1 MNNKGLN
8 LSVIFILCA
17 AVAFTGCGNTKVS
30 KAELK
35 RLGLINSFEKT
46 ASEISI
52 GDFSVE
58 TGGYV
63 NLEQFK
69 KHSTNGKFS
78 AKAVFSVPK
87 DFLSE
92 NEIKKI
98 SEWNA
103 GITININTL
112 SKLKVT
118 DWSPYKKFAIDV
130 FSDND
135 KEYTMFLKLH
145 DAQGKEYLASMPVK
159 KGKNKLEFMLD
170 AVKAARID
178 ITSIVSFTVY
188 LNTKDEP
195 SDVTLYLDNIRL
207 VP

>member
-1 MNNKGLN
+1 VNNKGLHIT
-8 LSVIFILCA
+8 VILMLCA
-17 AVAFTGCGNTKVS
+17 AMALTGCGNTKVS

-63 NLEQFK
+63 SLEQFK

-78 AKAVFSVPK
+78 AKAVFTVPK

-92 NEIKKI
+92 AEIKKI
-98 SEWNA
+98 TEWNA
-103 GITININTL
+103 GVTININTL

-118 DWSPYKKFAIDV
+118 DWTPYKKFGIDV
-130 FSDND
+130 YSDND
-135 KEYTMFLKLH
+135 KEYALYLKLH
-145 DAQGKEYLASMPVK
+145 DAQGREYVASMPVK

-178 ITSIVSFTVY
+178 VTSMVSFTVY

-195 SDVTLYLDNIRL
+195 SDITLFLDNIRL